1 MEKKLPFI
9 QLISY
14 IVLITYICYILE
26 KHDN

>member
-14 IVLITYICYILE
+14 IVLITYMCYILE